1 MRDREKRRKGR
12 KVRATTHMGDDNT
25 IVGSVGTAESRV
37 DDLGHV
43 EDDSVRD
50 RAGTAED
57 VKKVSVG
64 RAART
69 RRGYRDVHVRDLHSV
84 DVGDT
89 ARIR

>member
-1 MRDREKRRKGR
+1 LRGRKKRRKGR
-12 KVRATTHMGDDNT
+12 KLRATTHMGDNNA

-50 RAGTAED
+50 RAGTAEEEKT
-57 VKKVSVG
+57 VRVG
-64 RAART
+64 RSRT
-69 RRGYRDVHVRDLHSV
+69 RRGYEDVHVRNLHPV
-84 DVGDT
+84 NVGDT